1 MVERRREER
10 KEAFSL
16 AVKSYSKWF
25 RGKKDQISNYNKED
39 LSFILFLKGV
49 RLGNLHG

>member
-39 LSFILFLKGV
+39 LSFIYVFKRCEIG
-49 RLGNLHG
+49 